1 MASPSLELLRELRE
15 LSDQNLHFGQF
26 SATPHRLSMVVE
38 WLLVG
43 SFEHTES
50 ISDILAYQRLQDP
63 PIDLIQIYKEAV
75 GSQLPNT

>member
-1 MASPSLELLRELRE
+1 
-15 LSDQNLHFGQF
+15 
-26 SATPHRLSMVVE
+26 MVVE